1 MTPHPPRTFVL
12 LLVEDDP
19 GDAAL
24 AKCVLKD
31 WRHPNVVHHVAD
43 GLECLAFLRRQGEA
57 YADAPRPDLILLDLN
72 MPRLD
77 GRDVLEALHADPGLA
92 DIPVVVMTTSDA
104 EADIARSYALG
115 ANSFITKPVDF
126 DRFQQVMQ
134 AIEAYWCKTVTLP
147 RTPDSAL

>member
-1 MTPHPPRTFVL
+1 MAAPRPFVL

-31 WRHPNVVHHVAD
+31 WGHPNAVHHVSD
-43 GLECLAFLRRQGEA
+43 GVECLAFLRRQGEA
-57 YADAPRPDLILLDLN
+57 YAQAPRPDLILLDLN

-77 GRDVLEALHADPGLA
+77 GREVLEALHADPALA

-104 EADIARSYALG
+104 EPDIVRSYALG

-126 DRFQQVMQ
+126 DRFQEVMR
-134 AIEAYWCKTVTLP
+134 AIESYWCKTVTLP
-147 RTPDSAL
+147 RPPHDKA